1 MYRVISMLSEEGEPV
16 SVPFLANAA
25 TAFRYKSIF
34 GKDLLVL
41 IQTSTNKNGIYDV
54 EFVSE
59 LAYIMA
65 MQAKAKDGEVDL
77 NVINRNDMVEW
88 LEQFGGFELFN
99 HANEI
104 MNIFLGNTKVSSQEK
119 KKARKPSAS

>member
-1 MYRVISMLSEEGEPV
+1 MYKVLSMLSEDGEPL

-25 TAFRYKSIF
+25 TAFRYKSVF

-41 IQTSTNKNGIYDV
+41 IQTSTKKDGVYDV
-54 EFVSE
+54 DFVSE

-65 MQAKAKDGEVDL
+65 MQAKAKDGEIDL
-77 NVINRNDMVEW
+77 NKINKDNMFEW

-104 MNIFLGNTKVSSQEK
+104 MNIFLGNTKVTSQEK